1 MKDIAIP
8 FHLAAPVIL
17 CLVGLSMIVF
27 YYKILKKNRF
37 FWNSLILF
45 LALYLLIVGK
55 ATFDNIYCQWD
66 LNRYDLNKDGF
77 FNGIEITNSQKE
89 AMKVLINDAGRNFS
103 FISGFIFSFFAT
115 TIFYVLGLITSKF
128 IRSNK
133 E

>member
-27 YYKILKKNRF
+27 YYKILKKNRL

-45 LALYLLIVGK
+45 LGLYLLIVGK
-55 ATFDNIYCQWD
+55 ATYDTIYYQWD

-77 FNGIEITNSQKE
+77 FNGTEITNSQKE
-89 AMKVLINDAGRNFS
+89 AMKVQTNDTGRNFL
-103 FISGFIFSFFAT
+103 FILGFIFAFFST
-115 TIFYVLGLITSKF
+115 TIFYVLGLITSKV
-128 IRSNK
+128 IRSK
-133 E
+133 K

>member
-8 FHLAAPVIL
+8 FHLATPTIL

-27 YYKILKKNRF
+27 YYKILKKNRL

-45 LALYLLIVGK
+45 LGLYLLIVGK
-55 ATFDNIYCQWD
+55 ATYDTIYYQWD

-89 AMKVLINDAGRNFS
+89 AMKVLTNDTGRNFY
-103 FISGFIFSFFAT
+103 FLQVLFLLFLVLQFFM
-115 TIFYVLGLITSKF
+115 FWD
-128 IRSNK
+128 
-133 E
+133 

>member
-8 FHLAAPVIL
+8 FYLATPTIL

-27 YYKILKKNRF
+27 YYKILKKNRL

-45 LALYLLIVGK
+45 LGLYLLIVGK
-55 ATFDNIYCQWD
+55 ATYDNIYYQWD

-89 AMKVLINDAGRNFS
+89 AMKVLTNDTGRNFS
-103 FISGFIFSFFAT
+103 FISGFIFAFFST
-115 TIFYVLGLITSKF
+115 TIFYVLGLITSKV
-128 IRSNK
+128 IRSKK